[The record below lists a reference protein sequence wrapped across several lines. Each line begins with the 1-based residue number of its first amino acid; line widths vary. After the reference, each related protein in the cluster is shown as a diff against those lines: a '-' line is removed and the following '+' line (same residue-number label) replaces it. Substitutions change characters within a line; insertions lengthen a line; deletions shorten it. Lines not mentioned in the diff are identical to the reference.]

1 MSWTITLEKPTVD
14 MIVLSI
20 LTITFFLSWLNTL
33 DNRNKLEGI
42 IKKRN
47 NENVCLAV
55 TLDKHRKRC
64 SKNTNYNKCKNCE
77 DNDCEYNL
85 YKQKENFEFMKKMTE
100 EHVKSAIE
108 SIHGK

>member
-1 MSWTITLEKPTVD
+1 MDWSITLDAQTVGLLGL
-14 MIVLSI
+14 I
-20 LTITFFLSWLNTL
+20 ITSTLFVSWLDQRDKINNL
-33 DNRNKLEGI
+33 KRDIL
-42 IKKRN
+42 KRN
-47 NENVCLAV
+47 NENVCLEV

-77 DNDCEYNL
+77 DNNCEYNL
-85 YKQKENFEFMKKMTE
+85 YIQKENFEFMKKMTE

>member
-1 MSWTITLEKPTVD
+1 MDWTITLEKPTVD

-20 LTITFFLSWLNTL
+20 LTIAFFLSWLNTL
-33 DNRNKLEGI
+33 YNRNKLEDI
-42 IKKRN
+42 IKKKN
-47 NENVCLAV
+47 DEIVYLEV

-64 SKNTNYNKCKNCE
+64 YKNTNYDKCKSCE
-77 DNDCEYNL
+77 DKDCGFNL
-85 YKQKENFEFMKKMTE
+85 YTQKENCEFMKKMTE